1 MMQIAI
7 QRSLMEKQNQNQIPL
22 QEDGEDDLDI
32 QKAIA
37 ESYNI

>member
-1 MMQIAI
+1 MQIAI
-7 QRSLMEKQNQNQIPL
+7 QQSLVEKHNQNQIPL